1 VLLRIESLVEVGIE
15 EQDLGRDLDILAVWC
30 VLQVFVIVIGG
41 VDHVGGLL

>member
-15 EQDLGRDLDILAVWC
+15 EQDLGRDVDILTIRC